1 MKKNNHRYILLFLI
15 LFSGVCFSEKASAD
29 LYGSTTGGDMYGG
42 GGGSGKGLYKKNSED
57 KEEDGRSEGL
67 YKKNSSEDEGTRTI
81 TPSSTSRNTSTGE
94 TSAFS
99 SENSDEIF
107 KEAIDVGKELIKPG
121 QDILQG
127 LSVLAIM
134 GVGGMAAFGSF
145 PKGWAIGII
154 GGLSVMLLS
163 EEFANWIVDIAKT
176 NKPETFDDISETV
189 VTTTEI
195 LSADVSNLMYITSG
209 IGVIGLSTMGFFGA
223 MPWKWVGSLI
233 AGLMVIAGSSDIV
246 GYIVSGLANG

>member
-15 LFSGVCFSEKASAD
+15 LFSGVCFSEKASANP
-29 LYGSTTGGDMYGG
+29 YGS
-42 GGGSGKGLYKKNSED
+42 GGGSSSWGSNGSNGTKNT
-57 KEEDGRSEGL
+57 
-67 YKKNSSEDEGTRTI
+67 GTGTGGEAGAARTGAP
-81 TPSSTSRNTSTGE
+81 PSSTSRNTSTGE

-176 NKPETFDDISETV
+176 NKPETFDDISNTV
-189 VTTTEI
+189 VKTTEI